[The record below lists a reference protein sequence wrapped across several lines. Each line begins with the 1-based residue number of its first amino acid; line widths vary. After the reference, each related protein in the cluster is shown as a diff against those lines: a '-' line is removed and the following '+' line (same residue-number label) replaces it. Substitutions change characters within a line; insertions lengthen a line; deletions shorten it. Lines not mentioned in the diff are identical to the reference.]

1 MKRIKLFENFNK
13 VNVTDLISDIESIIY
28 LLEDKEYRVKFFY
41 KSPLV
46 DGLIEWNNPI
56 SISYSVQNVESATEL
71 VIAPIYEKNDKIK
84 RGSFISNNSP
94 EWINAVNDFRNDMDI
109 FINLLRDHLDY
120 INPEKITLKRH
131 LHKEKPLVPPKYAFQ
146 ININLR

>member
-46 DGLIEWNNPI
+46 DGLIEW
-56 SISYSVQNVESATEL
+56 SGVQNTDSATEL

-84 RGSFISNNSP
+84 RGNFISNNSP

-120 INPEKITLKRH
+120 INPEKITLKQH

-146 ININLR
+146 ININLK

>member
-41 KSPLV
+41 KIPLV

-71 VIAPIYEKNDKIK
+71 VIAPIYEKNDKINSP
-84 RGSFISNNSP
+84 RWSFISNNSP

-120 INPEKITLKRH
+120 INPQKITL
-131 LHKEKPLVPPKYAFQ
+131 KEKPLVPPKYAFQ
-146 ININLR
+146 INIDLK